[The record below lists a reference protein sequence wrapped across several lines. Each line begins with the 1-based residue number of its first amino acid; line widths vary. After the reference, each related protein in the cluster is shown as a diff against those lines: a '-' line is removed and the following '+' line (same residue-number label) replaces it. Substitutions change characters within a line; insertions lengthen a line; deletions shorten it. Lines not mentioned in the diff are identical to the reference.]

1 MRRDQMDNEKVNLII
16 KQYYQAK
23 DHLMQGEL
31 RIALV
36 LLDNSIEKSLKI
48 YLNIK
53 IHKDFP
59 ILIDLLQKKNGNL
72 LTKSEIDEF
81 KKYHIIRNKY
91 YHEMINE
98 KLSQHEIDQMDLK
111 TCRLISILFNRW
123 IEDLTIEINEN
134 VLFILE
140 FRNILKKIEQE
151 IILFYYTITSIY
163 DPEKDP
169 LNEGLL
175 ILKDEDIIT
184 EEQIKTFKKATSLNM
199 ELKGKIEDV
208 KEVKNYT
215 GELLKIYNYFIK
227 KREKFYEI
235 ANHYY
240 KTYNQDRY

>member
-1 MRRDQMDNEKVNLII
+1 MDNEKVNLIV

-23 DHLMQGEL
+23 DRLMQGEL

-36 LLDNSIEKSLKI
+36 LLDNIIEKSLKL

-53 IHKDFP
+53 IRKDFP
-59 ILIDLLQKKNGNL
+59 KLFDILLKKNGNL
-72 LTKSEIDEF
+72 LSNSEIDEF

-134 VLFILE
+134 LQFILE

-169 LNEGLL
+169 FDEGLL
-175 ILKDEDIIT
+175 ILKDEAIIT
-184 EEQIKTFKKATSLNM
+184 EEQIKTFKKATNLNM

-208 KEVKNYT
+208 KKVKNYT
-215 GELLKIYNYFIK
+215 GELLKLYNFFIK
-227 KREKFYEI
+227 KRGKFYEI
-235 ANHYY
+235 ANQYY
-240 KTYNQDRY
+240 KTYNQDLY